1 MGKIK
6 IGSMKQKILVQ
17 GDPNLLEKNEILITE
32 AEGYT
37 ILRERTSEGIKTS
50 IVVPLEEFESITKKV
65 EDN

>member
-50 IVVPLEEFESITKKV
+50 IVVPLEEFESITK
-65 EDN
+65 EIENN

>member
-50 IVVPLEEFESITKKV
+50 IVVPLEEFESITKKI
-65 EDN
+65 ENN

>member
-6 IGSMKQKILVQ
+6 IGSMKQRILVQ

-50 IVVPLEEFESITKKV
+50 IVVPLEEFESITKKI
-65 EDN
+65 ENN

>member
-37 ILRERTSEGIKTS
+37 ILRERTTEGIKTS
-50 IVVPLEEFESITKKV
+50 IVVPLEEFESITKKI
-65 EDN
+65 ENN

>member
-37 ILRERTSEGIKTS
+37 ILRERTTEGIKTS
-50 IVVPLEEFESITKKV
+50 IVVPLEEFESITKRV